1 MTTFFTAANN
11 WTTVIPVPT
20 PIGSSGSNRTFSTV
34 SSDLR
39 YSVWDNV
46 LFRFDSVGM
55 NWSEVYSMP
64 VHSLYTV
71 LNAGDRVVF
80 VGINN
85 FVGVGGINIFN
96 YSMEVLEYWPNNST
110 NLISSFVAH
119 NVVQGAI
126 LKFSPRGD
134 AVLALYVN
142 TSMTES
148 FVAKR
153 LDYVLKTS
161 TDILISDAARIRNIV
176 LGINYDT

>member
-1 MTTFFTAANN
+1 M
-11 WTTVIPVPT
+11 
-20 PIGSSGSNRTFSTV
+20 
-34 SSDLR
+34 
-39 YSVWDNV
+39 
-46 LFRFDSVGM
+46 
-55 NWSEVYSMP
+55 
-64 VHSLYTV
+64 

-85 FVGVGGINIFN
+85 FLGVGGINIFN
-96 YSMEVLEYWPNNST
+96 YSMEVVEYWPNNST